1 MFIDPLKM
9 KKQHSFFN
17 IVIAVTLL
25 ICGSVF
31 LFSCGDVKKLQY
43 MQGGFDTARLSNYTL
58 SSPIIQKGDLLGIIV
73 YSDNPQAT
81 VLYNQAGGNVSG
93 ITVQSGAQTA
103 GYLVDE
109 EGNIQFQ
116 GIGTLHVDSLTKPQ
130 LIALLNS
137 KLKEYLQNPYYNIR
151 FLNYKITLVGDVA
164 KPGAYTIPSERVNI
178 LEAIGLAGDLNV
190 TARRDNI
197 LIIREQNGKRQFGR
211 IDLTRPDIFN
221 SPYYQLQQNDMVYV
235 DLGKQK
241 IAASDQTTLRNISI
255 ATSIVSTIAIIISVL
270 RR

>member
-1 MFIDPLKM
+1 
-9 KKQHSFFN
+9 
-17 IVIAVTLL
+17 
-25 ICGSVF
+25 
-31 LFSCGDVKKLQY
+31 
-43 MQGGFDTARLSNYTL
+43 MQGTFDTARISNYTL
-58 SSPIIQKGDLLGIIV
+58 PVPVIQKGDLLSIIV

-81 VLYNQAGGNVSG
+81 ILYNQAGGNAGSSTG
-93 ITVQSGAQTA
+93 QSGAQTG
-103 GYLVDE
+103 GYLVDG

-116 GIGTLHVDSLTKPQ
+116 GIGSLHVDSLTKPE

-137 KLKEYLQNPYYNIR
+137 KLQEYLKNPYYNIR

-164 KPGAYTIPSERVNI
+164 KPGTYTIPSERVNI
-178 LEAIGLAGDLNV
+178 VEAIGLAGDLNI

-211 IDLTRPDIFN
+211 IDLTKPDIFN
-221 SPYYQLQQNDMVYV
+221 SPFYQLQQNDMVYV

-241 IAASDQTTLRNISI
+241 VAASDQTTLRNITI
-255 ATSIVSTIAIIISVL
+255 VTSIVSTIAIVISVL